1 MESSDME
8 RGVGRAGVEFR
19 LWAAAD
25 RGKAQQRTAVRRRR
39 MFSVALLGP
48 DGVGKTTIARRLV
61 ETSALPAQYLYIGP
75 NYDAANYV
83 LPITR
88 WWVKRAQRAAGE
100 TAAQGATT
108 QRRSVRKSIRRWL
121 GGVHGLLQGTLHQ
134 LYLHLVARYLLYQG
148 YVVVFDRHLTLD
160 YQLTLDREKQPFSL
174 RRGVRWVLYRAVC
187 PDPDL
192 VICLDAPPE
201 VVFARKQEL
210 SLAVLA
216 ERRRQYRSLDGKVK
230 HLAVVDASRDLEL
243 VVDDVR
249 QVVSDFDRNF
259 GRGGS

>member
-1 MESSDME
+1 MG

-19 LWAAAD
+19 VWAAAD
-25 RGKAQQRTAVRRRR
+25 TGKVQRRSAVRRRR

-61 ETSALPAQYLYIGP
+61 ETSALPAKYLYIGP
-75 NYDAANYV
+75 NYDAANYM

-88 WWVKRAQRAAGE
+88 WWVRRARRAAGE
-100 TAAQGATT
+100 TAAHGATTT

-134 LYLHLVARYLLYQG
+134 LYLHLVARYLMFQG
-148 YVVVFDRHLTLD
+148 YVVVFDRHVALD
-160 YQLTLDREKQPFSL
+160 YQLTLDRAKQPFSL
-174 RRGVRWVLYRAVC
+174 RRRVRWVLYRAVC

-192 VICLDAPPE
+192 VVCLDAPPE

-210 SLAVLA
+210 SLAMLE

-230 HLAVVDASRDLEL
+230 HLAVVDASRDLDL
-243 VVDDVR
+243 VIHDVR
-249 QVVSDFDRNF
+249 HAVSDFDRAF